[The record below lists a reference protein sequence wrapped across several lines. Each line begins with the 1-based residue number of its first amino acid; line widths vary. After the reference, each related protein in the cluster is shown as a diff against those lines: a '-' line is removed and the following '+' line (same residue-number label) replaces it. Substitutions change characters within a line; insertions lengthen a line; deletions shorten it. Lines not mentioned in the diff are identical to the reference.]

1 MKKRLLAD
9 NQKLVERFGAKKIS
23 SLKDVPDFYAFKRGL
38 IYSHR
43 DFDKFYAALKKGEKC
58 AIVSGVNA
66 SGTLHLGH
74 KVVFDTNLYFQ
85 KKYGVPVYIPISDDE
100 SYVSGKIKDQKEI

>member
-43 DFDKFYAALKKGEKC
+43 DFDKFYAALKKG
-58 AIVSGVNA
+58 
-66 SGTLHLGH
+66 
-74 KVVFDTNLYFQ
+74 
-85 KKYGVPVYIPISDDE
+85 
-100 SYVSGKIKDQKEI
+100 